1 MPLEMEVGNAKFLG
15 TCCWLPPHQL
25 LDETEGARL
34 SSLLLTLAHDN
45 RICWVIMPETVA
57 TLAKGGGRLANSV
70 ALLIKSTSGCLLYIF
85 SVLSRRVH
93 IFRLHFVQLT
103 TP

>member
-57 TLAKGGGRLANSV
+57 TLAKGGGGQAGKLSSPSHQKHIRLSAVHFFCSV
-70 ALLIKSTSGCLLYIF
+70 
-85 SVLSRRVH
+85 
-93 IFRLHFVQLT
+93 
-103 TP
+103 